1 MGLLHQYSI
10 NPFPQEDR
18 ATRVA
23 GANPSAC
30 TEGTSELKSNRRSQ
44 KRRCCARIANRLRVP
59 EVHPMGARES
69 FFDSGAIHDDQAP
82 QIHPHIRLPCP
93 VWPLLLLR
101 PSDVARGSFRA
112 WAEAQ
117 QGPSLSMHRRA
128 PGRPA
133 GRGPRRI
140 RERGGRACPVQPVQ
154 AQAKRASSFP

>member
-18 ATRVA
+18 ATRFG

-30 TEGTSELKSNRRSQ
+30 TEDTSKLKSNRRSL
-44 KRRCCARIANRLRVP
+44 KRRCCARIANRRRVP
-59 EVHPMGARES
+59 EVHQKGARES

-101 PSDVARGSFRA
+101 SADVARSSIRA
-112 WAEAQ
+112 RAEAQ
-117 QGPSLSMHRRA
+117 QGSSLSMHRRA

-133 GRGPRRI
+133 GWGPRRI
-140 RERGGRACPVQPVQ
+140 RERGGRTCPMQPVQ
-154 AQAKRASSFP
+154 AQAEGACSFP